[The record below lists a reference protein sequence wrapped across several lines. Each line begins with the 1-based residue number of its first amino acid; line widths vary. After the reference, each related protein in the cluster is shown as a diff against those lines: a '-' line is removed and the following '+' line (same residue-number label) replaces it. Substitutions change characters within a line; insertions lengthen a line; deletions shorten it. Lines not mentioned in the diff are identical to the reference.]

1 MNSFLL
7 IQTDEVDRK
16 MDGYTV
22 LLSYRYMNLC
32 VKAEI
37 ASLMPVSVIDEG
49 TEFDIE
55 EVADVAIAN
64 EYQMV
69 VYPKYPELLTPIVEG
84 IAEAHPEFKLSVKKG
99 RMSYVDP
106 EPDDDDNDDSDR
118 KSGREPIDLDK
129 FPAGEPGE
137 DNTGLFLVYT
147 MPDVDKNRRDLLTA
161 AVKSLHAECMM
172 RIDSLFA
179 HHAEIF
185 TEFLANTTSLKDGDL
200 LKNRLTEIY
209 DHHKER
215 ADMLRDDKLQEID
228 DAYARYT
235 LKQGDADQPE
245 SDLDYGDGT
254 SMNLKDVWGA
264 ES

>member
-106 EPDDDDNDDSDR
+106 EPDDDNDDSDR

-185 TEFLANTTSLKDGDL
+185 TEFLANATSLKDGDL

>member
-69 VYPKYPELLTPIVEG
+69 VYPQYPELLTPIVEG

-185 TEFLANTTSLKDGDL
+185 TEFMANATSLKDGDL

-215 ADMLRDDKLQEID
+215 ADMLRDEKLQEID

-235 LKQGDADQPE
+235 IKQQTTEDLPEDWDHSKGIRIDQF
-245 SDLDYGDGT
+245 
-254 SMNLKDVWGA
+254 NQ
-264 ES
+264 

>member
-106 EPDDDDNDDSDR
+106 EPDDDDNDDSD
-118 KSGREPIDLDK
+118 KKPKKEPVNLDK
-129 FPAGEPGE
+129 FPAGELGD

-185 TEFLANTTSLKDGDL
+185 TEFLASATSVKDGDL
-200 LKNRLTEIY
+200 LKNRLQQIY
-209 DHHKER
+209 DEHKER
-215 ADMLRDDKLQEID
+215 ADMLRDEKLQEID

-235 LKQGDADQPE
+235 FKQQTTEDLPEDWDHSKGIRIDQF
-245 SDLDYGDGT
+245 
-254 SMNLKDVWGA
+254 NQ
-264 ES
+264 